1 MWPRSRRSHGRAQQ
15 RVRYIQAIA
24 VEFPATAEPSKAR
37 DPASWASD
45 PVGELHATH
54 GTAGH
59 VRGDPR

>member
-1 MWPRSRRSHGRAQQ
+1 MVVAQQ

-54 GTAGH
+54 GTAGQ
-59 VRGDPR
+59 VKGDPR